1 MSGRVQVIPI
11 ALVFALGTISTI
23 AVAGV
28 NEKTP
33 IVRELGYGQIKFNG
47 KGPEA
52 WAAEVRRLRRD
63 RDDLQRRLTR
73 RVLEVRGLRRTLLA
87 RPSSVTALRLAA
99 VTYGVSFDTLYR
111 KARCESGRSLYARA
125 KNPTS
130 TASGLMQFLD
140 STWAST
146 PYAGFDVFD
155 PYANALAGGWMHDV
169 GRGGEWAASR
179 SCHGL

>member
-1 MSGRVQVIPI
+1 MRRAPIIPV
-11 ALVFALGTISTI
+11 ALMFAVGVAGIL
-23 AVAGV
+23 AVAAAADPPV
-28 NEKTP
+28 N
-33 IVRELGYGQIKFNG
+33 RELGYGQVRFNG
-47 KGPEA
+47 HGPEW
-52 WAAEVRRLRRD
+52 WAAKWRQERRRSN
-63 RDDLQRRLTR
+63 DLQRRLTV

-87 RPSSVTALRLAA
+87 QPSSLTALKLAA
-99 VTYGVSFDTLYR
+99 VAYDVSFDTLHA

-155 PYANALAGGWMHDV
+155 PYANALAGGWMHKV
-169 GRGGEWAASR
+169 GRGGEWAASSR
-179 SCHGL
+179 CHGR